1 MKALIVDDEELALL
15 HFKNMLERTNCFRF
29 IEMFQDP
36 ADVLEY
42 PDIRDIDTV
51 FLDIEMPGINGIEPR

>member
-1 MKALIVDDEELALL
+1 
-15 HFKNMLERTNCFRF
+15 
-29 IEMFQDP
+29 MFQDP

-51 FLDIEMPGINGIEPR
+51 FLDIEMPGINGIELAEAIQSMNETFRLFYHGL